1 MTSRSIGLD
10 EALYQY
16 LLAHSLNEHPLLAEL
31 RAETAE
37 MSEANMQIAPEQG
50 QFMAMLARMLG
61 ARRYL
66 EVGTFTGY
74 SALAVTMAMP
84 DQSQTVC
91 LDVSREWTEIAQRY
105 WIRAGLADRIDLH
118 LRPAAETLRQLIDDG
133 WSGDFDLAFIDADK
147 SGYIE
152 YYEHCLQLVR
162 PGGLILIDN
171 TLWDGEVA
179 DPANQQPETQA
190 IRAFN
195 RHARQDERV
204 DLSLIPLGDG
214 LTMARKRV

>member
-10 EALYQY
+10 EDLYQY

-84 DQSQTVC
+84 EQSRTIC
-91 LDVSREWTEIAQRY
+91 LDVSQEWTDIAQRY

-118 LRPAAETLRQLIDDG
+118 LRPAAETLQQLVNQG
-133 WSGDFDLAFIDADK
+133 WAGDFDLAFIDADK

-152 YYEHCLQLVR
+152 YYEHCLNLVR
-162 PGGLILIDN
+162 PGGVILIDN
-171 TLWDGEVA
+171 TLWDGDVA
-179 DPANQQPETQA
+179 NPDNQEPDTQS

-195 RHARQDERV
+195 QHVFKDDRV
-204 DLSLIPLGDG
+204 DLSMIPLGDG
-214 LTMARKRV
+214 LTLARKRS

>member
-10 EALYQY
+10 ENLYQY
-16 LLAHSLNEHPLLAEL
+16 LLEHSLKEHLLLAEL
-31 RAETAE
+31 RAETAR

-84 DQSQTVC
+84 EQSRTVC
-91 LDVSREWTEIAQRY
+91 LDVSQEWTDIAQRY

-118 LRPAAETLRQLIDDG
+118 LRPAAETLQQLVNEG

-152 YYEHCLQLVR
+152 YYEHCLRLVR
-162 PGGLILIDN
+162 PGGVVLIDN
-171 TLWDGEVA
+171 TLWDGDVA
-179 DPANQQPETQA
+179 NPDNQQPDTQA

-195 RHARQDERV
+195 QHLFKDDRV
-204 DLSLIPLGDG
+204 DLSMIPLGDG
-214 LTMARKRV
+214 LTLARKRS